1 MNVSD
6 IMTSP
11 VVTAHEDETLR
22 EVAIKMLHNKIGGL
36 PVINDEGKMTGFLSE
51 TDFVAKRHKIPFS
64 RVDAPKLF
72 GMWLNKDD
80 VEDMYEQAKVIKIKE
95 VMSKNV
101 VYVSP
106 EDSIEDLVNEIME
119 SNFHRLPVVE
129 DDKPIGIISRR
140 DLLKLLIKK

>member
-1 MNVSD
+1 MNVRN

-11 VVTAHEDETLR
+11 VITAHEDDTLR
-22 EVAIKMLHNKIGGL
+22 EVAIKMLNHKIGGL
-36 PVINDEGKMTGFLSE
+36 PVINDEGEMTGFLSE
-51 TDFVAKRHKIPFS
+51 TDFVAKKHKIPFS
-64 RVDAPKLF
+64 RNHAPKLF

-80 VEDMYEQAKVIKIKE
+80 VEEMYEEAKVIQIKE

-106 EDSIEDLVNEIME
+106 EDSIEDLINKIMDC
-119 SNFHRLPVVE
+119 NFHRLPVVE
-129 DDKPIGIISRR
+129 DNKPIGMISRR